1 MNFVISSSELLS
13 KLQVVGR
20 VIATKNTLPI
30 LDDFLF
36 DVTGKTLTIKASD
49 LETTILSRSELIN
62 VDGNGTIAVE
72 AKRLQEII
80 REFSEQPL
88 TFIIDEKNLSVE
100 IQSQYGKYSLV
111 GHPAD
116 DFPKT
121 PHLKKSETQEVKL
134 SGDLLYTGLSMTYYA
149 TANDEL
155 RPAMNGIFIET
166 DKNAITFVAT
176 DAQKLVRYQRK
187 DILTEVVSS
196 VILPKKPT
204 TLLRNVL
211 QKFDKDVTMQM
222 DKNNASFNA
231 GDYTIFCRLVDAN
244 YPAYNSVIPKQ
255 NPNKLVVDRIEF
267 LNTMKRVS
275 VFSNPATNLI
285 RLAISGNSVE
295 ISAED
300 LDNAL
305 SAVEHVNCQYEGE
318 PIVIGFRSSYFL
330 ELLTNLTCTEV
341 RIELSEPNRA
351 GLIFPAEPEDENE
364 DILMLLMPMMLVQ
377 S

>member
-36 DVTGKTLTIKASD
+36 DVTGKILTIKASD
-49 LETTILSRSELIN
+49 LETTIVSRSELIN

-88 TFIIDEKNLSVE
+88 TFIVDEKNLSVE

-134 SGDLLYTGLSMTYYA
+134 SGELLFNGLAMTHYA

-155 RPAMNGIFIET
+155 RPAMNGIYIET
-166 DKNAITFVAT
+166 DKDAITFVAT
-176 DAQKLVRYQRK
+176 DAQKLVRYKRK
-187 DILTEVVSS
+187 DILTEVAASI
-196 VILPKKPT
+196 ILPKKPT
-204 TLLRNVL
+204 NLLRNVL
-211 QKFDKDVTMQM
+211 QKFEKEVVMQI

-231 GDYTIFCRLVDAN
+231 GDFIIYCRLVDAN

-255 NPNKLVVDRIEF
+255 NPNKMVVDRVEF

-285 RLAISGNSVE
+285 RLAISGNSIE

-330 ELLTNLTCTEV
+330 ELLTNLNCTEV

>member
-62 VDGNGTIAVE
+62 VEGSGTIAVE

-134 SGDLLYTGLSMTYYA
+134 SGDLLYTGLAMTYYA

-187 DILTEVVSS
+187 DILTEVASS

-211 QKFDKDVTMQM
+211 QKFDKEVVMQV

-255 NPNKLVVDRIEF
+255 NPNKLVVDRVEF

-285 RLAISGNSVE
+285 RLAISGNTVE

-330 ELLTNLTCTEV
+330 ELLTNLSCAEV

-364 DILMLLMPMMLVQ
+364 DVLMLLMPMMLVQ

>member
-134 SGDLLYTGLSMTYYA
+134 SGDLLYTGLA
-149 TANDEL
+149 
-155 RPAMNGIFIET
+155 
-166 DKNAITFVAT
+166 
-176 DAQKLVRYQRK
+176 
-187 DILTEVVSS
+187 
-196 VILPKKPT
+196 
-204 TLLRNVL
+204 
-211 QKFDKDVTMQM
+211 
-222 DKNNASFNA
+222 
-231 GDYTIFCRLVDAN
+231 
-244 YPAYNSVIPKQ
+244 
-255 NPNKLVVDRIEF
+255 
-267 LNTMKRVS
+267 
-275 VFSNPATNLI
+275 
-285 RLAISGNSVE
+285 
-295 ISAED
+295 
-300 LDNAL
+300 
-305 SAVEHVNCQYEGE
+305 
-318 PIVIGFRSSYFL
+318 
-330 ELLTNLTCTEV
+330 
-341 RIELSEPNRA
+341 
-351 GLIFPAEPEDENE
+351 
-364 DILMLLMPMMLVQ
+364 
-377 S
+377 

>member
-62 VDGNGTIAVE
+62 VEGSGTIAVE

-134 SGDLLYTGLSMTYYA
+134 SGDLLYTGLAMTYYA

-166 DKNAITFVAT
+166 DRNAITFVAT

-187 DILTEVVSS
+187 DILTEVASS

-211 QKFDKDVTMQM
+211 QKFDKEVIMQV

-255 NPNKLVVDRIEF
+255 NPNKLVVDRVEF

-285 RLAISGNSVE
+285 RLAISGNTVE

-330 ELLTNLTCTEV
+330 ELLTNLSCAEV

-364 DILMLLMPMMLVQ
+364 DVLMLLMPMMLVQ